1 MEQANI
7 TLSECHQMFQSRGV
21 KISHASL
28 SEFIIKGKMPF
39 ATAIL
44 RKETVYLIFK
54 HAATEYL
61 DQMCGK
67 DKQ

>member
-7 TLSECHQMFQSRGV
+7 TLSECHAMFQARGV
-21 KISHASL
+21 KISPQSL

-39 ATAIL
+39 ATSIL
-44 RKETVYLIFK
+44 KKETVYLIFK
-54 HAATEYL
+54 HAVEEYL